1 MFTFASYESIGQLID
16 QAWNKGLLI
25 LYLLNNEA
33 NQMAY
38 HQDLITPPQYSFFDL
53 SVISSLLQC

>member
-38 HQDLITPPQYSFFDL
+38 HQDLIRYS
-53 SVISSLLQC
+53 SSIFLF